1 MVGKMG
7 SADSHENLLTA
18 LQTIKS
24 YVTKLTSVVDA
35 NPPDSESLGENR
47 AVSRLVFN
55 ARDSLESALLCACR
69 EEIPPCSNGGAKT
82 TVNVDDEVDGD
93 LEQSDAESHSTDI
106 TIDLE
111 ADLANVTTQDLID
124 EPDWDGDGNENKSDA
139 SGDILV
145 VPDAFKTDESNNS
158 SHTVDDDLPKNG
170 NCATDTSATN
180 STAVTDTPSNQ
191 IDEFADIDFDDDFSN
206 DGHLPDVEGAER
218 SGAEE
223 MLQRE
228 ASPYA
233 VSIVIVFLSI
243 IHVF

>member
-7 SADSHENLLTA
+7 SADSRENLLTA

-35 NPPDSESLGENR
+35 NPPNSESLGENR

-69 EEIPPCSNGGAKT
+69 EENPSCSNGGART
-82 TVNVDDEVDGD
+82 TVTVNDEVDGG

-106 TIDLE
+106 TIDLDD
-111 ADLANVTTQDLID
+111 DLANVTTQDLID

-158 SHTVDDDLPKNG
+158 SHTVDGDLPKNG
-170 NCATDTSATN
+170 KCATDTSATN
-180 STAVTDTPSNQ
+180 RTAVTDQ
-191 IDEFADIDFDDDFSN
+191 IDEFADIDFDDGFSN

-233 VSIVIVFLSI
+233 ELIVIVFLSI

>member
-1 MVGKMG
+1 MVGKME
-7 SADSHENLLTA
+7 SADSRENLLTA
-18 LQTIKS
+18 LQTIRS
-24 YVTKLTSVVDA
+24 YVARLTSVVDA
-35 NPPDSESLGENR
+35 NSESLGENR

-55 ARDSLESALLCACR
+55 ARDSLESALLCACS
-69 EEIPPCSNGGAKT
+69 EENPSCSNGGART
-82 TVNVDDEVDGD
+82 TVNDEVDGC
-93 LEQSDAESHSTDI
+93 LEQSDVESHSTDI

-111 ADLANVTTQDLID
+111 DDLANVTTQDLID
-124 EPDWDGDGNENKSDA
+124 EPDWDGDGNESKSDA

-158 SHTVDDDLPKNG
+158 SHTVDGDLPKNG

-180 STAVTDTPSNQ
+180 STVVTEQ
-191 IDEFADIDFDDDFSN
+191 IGEFADIDFDDDFSN
-206 DGHLPDVEGAER
+206 DGHLTGVEGAER
-218 SGAEE
+218 SGADE

-233 VSIVIVFLSI
+233 ESIVIVFLSI